1 MNFIRLNIL
10 IITLI
15 SFMFS
20 NENNHF
26 YNKAENSRINLLNS
40 NISSTQI
47 EIEIDDYTLREVI
60 IDNNLFYKVNIDG
73 GTPILETGSPDLHK
87 LSTSIIIPD
96 YSEMKVDIIDFEY
109 TEVQDINIAPSKGN
123 IFRDVDPSTI
133 PYSFSETYNED
144 KFYPSNL
151 VSLGEPYILRD
162 VRGQGVIINPIQYNP
177 ITKTLR
183 IYNKM
188 IINVEEDNV
197 NKLNRNVFSRS
208 MVSNKTTADYKQIY
222 SNLFINYNS
231 DTRFNYLDD
240 QGGMLVI
247 SFDDFIDEME
257 EFVIWKNKK
266 GIPTEIV
273 GVNEIGNSVSQI
285 QEYVS
290 NYYYENNLAYLLL
303 VGDVAQIPTPII
315 NGASSDPSYGFIDGN
330 DSFAEVIVG
339 RFSANNPGELQTQ
352 IDRSLNY
359 EQNPLE
365 VDHFDNA
372 LGIAS
377 NQGTGYGGLDDN
389 EFNDLLWN
397 DFLSGY
403 TYENFEGIY
412 DPSGS
417 VSQGMD
423 AINTGVGVINYTGHA
438 GPTGWGN
445 GAPLGVNDV
454 HQLTNTG
461 KLPFI
466 FTVGCNPGEF
476 NNYGECFCEAWM
488 RATDDEGN
496 PTGAIAHVGSTISQS
511 WEPPMHGQWAMNA
524 ILTETYD
531 DNISRSFG
539 GITVNGCM
547 HMNEA
552 QGSYGI
558 NETNHWTIFGDPSI
572 VVRTNEPEDMIVSYN
587 NTIVV
592 GQSELV
598 IDVGVDGALAA
609 ISSNGELLTSGLSF
623 GGVVVLDLTGAS
635 LTPGQVDLVITSFNS
650 YPHQS
655 VLDIITPDSA
665 YLVFNDV
672 EIVNDTDDLIEFGET
687 IEMNL
692 VIENVGTYNTNA
704 ITVSIFSDDEYVTVL
719 DNNSMIAYA
728 ISGATA
734 ITENTLSFMVAS
746 NVPDL
751 HNISFNGLL
760 DDGDNEWEFSFSLQ
774 AHAPVFEIVNPIL
787 VDENMDGIWD
797 PGEEATIIVDLI
809 NSGSAPFNYYP
820 GATMTTDN
828 PNINILSGE
837 NDNTF
842 YAIMPNSSYE
852 GSFLVE
858 SIESTPLNT
867 EVSFEISWG
876 YSPTAPCDNDY
887 FQGDSCVE
895 QAYLVYSSIIG
906 HPPIL
911 VWDPSNQHIS
921 GSRLVEYFNENNI
934 TGFDY
939 VDSQTVPSVENYTTA
954 FIFLGVYA
962 ENYVLNESD
971 AQGFIS
977 LLNGG
982 GNVYMEGADTW
993 AFDVSTT
1000 LHSMFGL
1007 EPESDGSADLSTI
1020 NGVNGTFAEGLSF
1033 SYTGGNS
1040 YVDRLSPNQGYALLR
1055 NESPEYVTAVAYEN
1069 ESQNYKTIGASH
1081 DLGGLQGDGFNIYV
1095 NGILEFFAG
1104 GNTPPPDE
1112 CSAGDINADSMLDIT
1127 DIVSL
1132 VNIVLNIGGTPSE
1145 NELCAA
1151 DFNSDG
1157 LINVL
1162 DVIQLVNS
1170 ILDS

>member
-1 MNFIRLNIL
+1 
-10 IITLI
+10 
-15 SFMFS
+15 MFS

-911 VWDPSNQHIS
+911 VWDPSDQHIS

-954 FIFLGVYA
+954 FIFLGVYS

-993 AFDVSTT
+993 AFDVTT
-1000 LHSMFGL
+1000 ALHSMFGL
-1007 EPESDGSADLSTI
+1007 DPESDGSADLSTI

-1033 SYTGGNS
+1033 SYNGGNS

>member
-1 MNFIRLNIL
+1 
-10 IITLI
+10 
-15 SFMFS
+15 
-20 NENNHF
+20 
-26 YNKAENSRINLLNS
+26 
-40 NISSTQI
+40 
-47 EIEIDDYTLREVI
+47 
-60 IDNNLFYKVNIDG
+60 
-73 GTPILETGSPDLHK
+73 
-87 LSTSIIIPD
+87 
-96 YSEMKVDIIDFEY
+96 
-109 TEVQDINIAPSKGN
+109 
-123 IFRDVDPSTI
+123 
-133 PYSFSETYNED
+133 
-144 KFYPSNL
+144 
-151 VSLGEPYILRD
+151 
-162 VRGQGVIINPIQYNP
+162 
-177 ITKTLR
+177 
-183 IYNKM
+183 
-188 IINVEEDNV
+188 
-197 NKLNRNVFSRS
+197 
-208 MVSNKTTADYKQIY
+208 
-222 SNLFINYNS
+222 
-231 DTRFNYLDD
+231 
-240 QGGMLVI
+240 MLVI

-911 VWDPSNQHIS
+911 VWDPSDQHIS

-954 FIFLGVYA
+954 FIFLGVYS

-993 AFDVSTT
+993 AFDVTT
-1000 LHSMFGL
+1000 ALHSMFGL
-1007 EPESDGSADLSTI
+1007 DPESDGSADLSTI

-1033 SYTGGNS
+1033 SYNGGNS